1 MKGIIQKY
9 VTTRGFGFI
18 EGEDGKRYFFHIT
31 DTNLDPRF
39 QYEMT
44 GAEAEFEPVEKHE
57 GLVIKTHA
65 KNVQI
70 NADIDCMSEM
80 KGETKNE

>member
-18 EGEDGKRYFFHIT
+18 DGEDGKRYFFHIT

-44 GAEAEFEPVEKHE
+44 GIEAEFEPVEVHE

-65 KNVQI
+65 NNVQI
-70 NADIDCMSEM
+70 NADIECKEE
-80 KGETKNE
+80 KL